1 MLRALAQVSKSTMKS
16 IKRPAKAA
24 PRASA
29 TEPRAPSINRLL
41 KALSDSDRAL
51 VLPHLTQQPLPLRTD
66 LETPGAPIKSIFF
79 IEHGIASV
87 VALPDPDTEVEVGLI
102 GCEGVSGLS
111 VILGSDRSPLHTYM
125 QVAGSGFSIPSAAL
139 LAVIEQSPSLKL
151 LLHRYAQA
159 FAIQTTYTA
168 AANARATVEARL
180 ARWLLMA
187 HDRMPK
193 NMIPLTHE
201 FLSIML
207 GVRRAGVTDCLRALA
222 KRGLIHSP
230 KNSLIELVDRK
241 GLEEVAGHYY
251 GAPEREYKRLMR

>member
-1 MLRALAQVSKSTMKS
+1 MKS
-16 IKRPAKAA
+16 VKRPSKTALRRSPAA
-24 PRASA
+24 EPRASS
-29 TEPRAPSINRLL
+29 TNRLL
-41 KALSDSDRAL
+41 GALSDSDYAL
-51 VLPHLTQQPLPLRTD
+51 LSPHLTARPLPVRAN
-66 LETPGAPIKSIFF
+66 LELPGVPIRSVFF

-87 VALPDPDTEVEVGLI
+87 VALADHHTEVEVGLI
-102 GCEGVSGLS
+102 GCEGVSGFS
-111 VILGSDRSPLHTYM
+111 IILGSDRSPLHTYM
-125 QVAGSGFSIPSAAL
+125 QVAGSGFSIPSAKFSSA
-139 LAVIEQSPSLKL
+139 IEQSPTLKRML
-151 LLHRYAQA
+151 LRYAQA

-168 AANARATVEARL
+168 AANAKANIESRL

-187 HDRMPK
+187 HDRVPK
-193 NMIPLTHE
+193 NAIPLTHE

-241 GLEEVAGHYY
+241 GLEETAGHYY